1 MPTPNY
7 SFVLSAQLVSATT
20 CSVGDVMIP
29 SADVAGRW
37 VVATE
42 DNRGTRGSEAIAL
55 TAYGGA
61 GTGSIQIQQAGV
73 IDADISGLAAG
84 DRAVVRCS
92 STGTIERVASPTSDD
107 DVIGYA
113 EADGRVHLH
122 FGIPWNL
129 IAAGGAVPGG
139 STASVQVN
147 NGSGAFTGYST
158 VLAGSGY
165 ISIGTTPATTGPLR
179 LPYGSD
185 GAIYGRNFADDGNI
199 RLISSHLFS
208 GEASVRVGGSNASIW
223 LDAGTGLDV
232 HISGDII
239 NFRDG
244 ASSSLWAS
252 LSDTAFELNEPL
264 WLLDSAGFQYYKF
277 VPSNLA
283 AHRNVTLPLLA
294 SDDTFVF
301 AAHIQ
306 TLTNKTLT
314 APVITSPTIT
324 GSPGASVAMGALEVN
339 WAAGNVF
346 TKTLAAGGN
355 TITFANSAD
364 GQTIV
369 VILTGAAS
377 TVTWP
382 SVEWAG
388 GTPPVQ
394 TASGVDVWT
403 FVKAGSV
410 VYGSVVQNL
419 S

>member
-1 MPTPNY
+1 MTTPNY
-7 SFVLSAQLVSATT
+7 SFILSAQLVTATS
-20 CSVGDVMIP
+20 CAVGDVMIP

-55 TAYGGA
+55 TAYS
-61 GTGSIQIQQAGV
+61 GTGTGNIQIQQAGV
-73 IDADISGLAAG
+73 IDADISGLSAG

-139 STASVQVN
+139 STGEVQYN
-147 NGSGAFTGYST
+147 NAGAFGGATN
-158 VLAGSGY
+158 VLAGSSY
-165 ISIGTTPATTGPLR
+165 ISIGATPATTGAVR
-179 LPYGSD
+179 LATGTY
-185 GAIYGRNFADDGNI
+185 IYSRNTGDTDDARVIGYAA
-199 RLISSHLFS
+199 
-208 GEASVRVGGSNASIW
+208 GTVVVGGIGSSVSIGGG
-223 LDAGTGLDV
+223 GTGKDV
-232 HISGDII
+232 DMAGDSYDFRSG
-239 NFRDG
+239 N
-244 ASSSLWAS
+244 SSALYAE
-252 LSDTAFELNEPL
+252 LSATAFSLNEPL
-264 WLLDSAGFQYYKF
+264 WLVSDGTFVYYKF
-277 VPSNLA
+277 VPSAIA
-283 AHRNVTLPLLA
+283 ASRNITLPLLTG
-294 SDDTFVF
+294 DDTLVF
-301 AAHIQ
+301 QAFAQ

-314 APVITSPTIT
+314 SPTITTPTITSPTIT